1 MVGIRIKRLRLQ
13 KGYSI
18 NELSEKSG
26 VSKSYLSYIERG
38 IQQNPSLQVLS
49 RLAKT
54 LDTNVEDL
62 LEKRL
67 GAKTGEE
74 RNMDDEW
81 VQLIHEAIKQGIT
94 KEDFSY
100 YLDFIKFKNKD
111 GGIKKNES

>member
-1 MVGIRIKRLRLQ
+1 MVGFRIKRLRLQ

-54 LDTNVEDL
+54 LDTNMEDL
-62 LEKRL
+62 LEKKL
-67 GAKTGEE
+67 VSKTRVEQY
-74 RNMDDEW
+74 MDDEW
-81 VQLIHEAIKQGIT
+81 IQLVHEAIQQGIT

-100 YLDFIKFKNKD
+100 YLDYIRYITKD
-111 GGIKKNES
+111 GSIKKNES

>member
-1 MVGIRIKRLRLQ
+1 MVGNRIKRLRLE

-18 NELSEKSG
+18 NELSDKAG

-49 RLAKT
+49 RLAET

-62 LEKRL
+62 LEQKKRR
-67 GAKTGEE
+67 KEIEKRTI
-74 RNMDDEW
+74 DQEW
-81 VQLIHEAIKQGIT
+81 IQLVNEAIQQGFT

-100 YLDFIKFKNKD
+100 YLDFVKFKNRSRNID
-111 GGIKKNES
+111 